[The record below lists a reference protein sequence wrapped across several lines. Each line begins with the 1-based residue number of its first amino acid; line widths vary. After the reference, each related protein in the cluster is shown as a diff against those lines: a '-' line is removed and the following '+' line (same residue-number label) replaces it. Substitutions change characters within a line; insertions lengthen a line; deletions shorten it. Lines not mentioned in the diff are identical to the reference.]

1 MRIAKLTWWV
11 AALAMMGC
19 SSDPEKPP
27 ATADDGRNTVVPA
40 PTPKPKSDGD
50 GEGDPSRVGI
60 DDRIVKLCNLP
71 EPRFDFDSTRVG
83 SAAAKVLDALA
94 ECFLNGPG
102 KGKSIR
108 LVGHADPR
116 GETEYNF
123 GLGQRRAGEVAS
135 YLGGKGLGE
144 DRVATSSRGELD
156 ATGTDDEGYSKDRR
170 VDIVLAD

>member
-1 MRIAKLTWWV
+1 MRSTLFTLSLT
-11 AALAMMGC
+11 ALLAVGC

-27 ATADDGRNTVVPA
+27 VTAADDRTTVAPA
-40 PTPKPKSDGD
+40 PAPKPTDGD
-50 GEGDPSRVGI
+50 SEGEPSKVGI

-71 EPRFDFDSTRVG
+71 EPRFEFDSTRL
-83 SAAAKVLDALA
+83 SPAAAKVLDALA
-94 ECFLNGPG
+94 ECFVNGPG
-102 KGKSIR
+102 KGKGIR

-123 GLGQRRAGEVAS
+123 GLGQRRAGEVAT

-156 ATGTDDEGYSKDRR
+156 ATGSDNEGWAKDRR
-170 VDIVLAD
+170 VDIVLAE